1 MTRVSASAIDP
12 RSPCIVGVAQR
23 TIRPPEGPAPEPLDS
38 WAEMAKAAASDSGAP
53 DVLRQLDS
61 VQIVYC
67 QSWQY
72 DEPVARFCERIGAS
86 PRHSLYSGIGGTT
99 PQVLIND
106 VAEAM
111 LRGELDTALVVGA
124 EALATKRALKK
135 AGEKPRWSFP
145 PAERKP
151 FPFEAMP
158 HEAEIAHE
166 VFQAWLTFP
175 LFDVARRARRGDPLD
190 AYAAG
195 IGSMMAPMT
204 DVAAKS
210 PHAWFPVTRS
220 ASELITAT
228 PDNRYVG
235 WPYTK
240 WIVSVMDVDMAA
252 AAIVM
257 THEGADRY
265 GVPMDKRVYVRGW
278 AYGTDCWY
286 VAERDEMWRSR
297 GMEETSRAALGA
309 AGIGVDDVAHLDL
322 YSCFASSLHLACD
335 ALGISPTDPRG
346 LTVTGGLPFAGGPAS
361 NYMLHSIAT
370 MTDVVREDAGSVG
383 VVSGV
388 GMHMTKH
395 AYAAYSTTPGSAAPK
410 PPGDLGL
417 KATPKREIVS
427 SYDGDATVVTY
438 TVAHQRDG
446 SPEWGLIIGEI
457 DGGKRIYAKVLDAD
471 LMVDA
476 ESRELVGA
484 TVSVANDGKM
494 NVASWT

>member
-1 MTRVSASAIDP
+1 MSASAVDP

-23 TIRPPEGPAPEPLDS
+23 TVRPPEGPAPEPLES
-38 WAEMAKAAASDSGAP
+38 WVEMATAAAADAGAP
-53 DVLRQLDS
+53 NVLPQLDS

-72 DEPVARFCERIGAS
+72 DDPIARFCERTGAA
-86 PRHSLYSGIGGTT
+86 PRHQLYSGIGGTT
-99 PQVLIND
+99 PQVLVND

-135 AGEKPRWSFP
+135 AGEKPEWSFKDP
-145 PAERKP
+145 ERKP

-158 HEAEIAHE
+158 HEAEIAHD

-175 LFDVARRARRGDPLD
+175 LFDVARRAQLGAGLSD
-190 AYAAG
+190 YAAS
-195 IGSMMAPMT
+195 IGAMMAPMT

-210 PHAWFPVTRS
+210 PHAWFPVARS
-220 ASELITAT
+220 ATELVTAT

-240 WIVSVMDVDMAA
+240 WTVSVMDVDMAA

-257 THEGADRY
+257 THEAADRF
-265 GVPMDKRVYVRGW
+265 GVPADKRVYLRGW

-297 GMEETSRAALGA
+297 AMEATSRSALASAGA
-309 AGIGVDDVAHLDL
+309 SIDDVAHFDL

-335 ALGISPTDPRG
+335 ALGIAPTDPRG

-370 MTDVVREDAGSVG
+370 MTEVLREGAGSLG

-395 AYAAYSTTPGSAAPK
+395 AYGAYSTSPGPSAPT

-417 KATPKREIVS
+417 TSMPKREMVS
-427 SYDGDATVVTY
+427 SYDGPARVVTY

-446 SPEWGLIIGEI
+446 SPDWGLIVGEI
-457 DGGKRIYAKVLDAD
+457 DGGRRIYAKVTDPA
-471 LMVDA
+471 LMADA
-476 ESRELVGA
+476 ESRELVDSSV
-484 TVSVANDGKM
+484 TVSSDGKV
-494 NVASWT
+494 NTAGW

>member
-1 MTRVSASAIDP
+1 
-12 RSPCIVGVAQR
+12 
-23 TIRPPEGPAPEPLDS
+23 
-38 WAEMAKAAASDSGAP
+38 MATAAAADAGVP
-53 DVLRQLDS
+53 DLLRQLDS

-72 DEPVARFCERIGAS
+72 DEPVTRLCERIGAS

-99 PQVLIND
+99 PQVLVND

-135 AGEKPRWSFP
+135 AGEKPAWSHKDP
-145 PAERKP
+145 ERKP

-158 HEAEIAHE
+158 HESEIAHD

-175 LFDVARRARRGDPLD
+175 LFDVARRANRGESLD
-190 AYAAG
+190 AYVAG

-210 PHAWFPVTRS
+210 PNAWFPVARS
-220 ASELITAT
+220 ATELVTAT

-257 THEGADRY
+257 THEAADRF
-265 GVPMDKRVYVRGW
+265 GVPQDQRVYLRGW

-297 GMEETSRAALGA
+297 AMEATSQSALASAGA
-309 AGIGVDDVAHLDL
+309 SVDDVAHLDL
-322 YSCFASSLHLACD
+322 YSCFGSSLHLACD
-335 ALGISPTDPRG
+335 ALGIAPTDARG

-361 NYMLHSIAT
+361 NYMLHAIAT
-370 MTDVVREDAGSVG
+370 MTGVLRDDPGSLG
-383 VVSGV
+383 LVSGV

-395 AYAAYSTTPGSAAPK
+395 TYAAYSTSPGPAVPQQ
-410 PPGDLGL
+410 PGGLGL
-417 KATPKREIVS
+417 KAVAKRKIVS
-427 SYDGDATVVTY
+427 TYDGEVTVVTY
-438 TVAHQRDG
+438 SVAHQRDG
-446 SPEWGLIIGEI
+446 SPEWGLIIGELSS
-457 DGGKRIYAKVLDAD
+457 GERIYAKVTDAA
-471 LMVDA
+471 LLAEA

-484 TVSVANDGKM
+484 RVVVSTDGKV
-494 NVASWT
+494 NTARW

>member
-1 MTRVSASAIDP
+1 MTRVSVNP

-23 TIRPPEGPAPEPLDS
+23 TVRPPEGPAPEPLES
-38 WAEMAKAAASDSGAP
+38 WVELATAAAADSGAA
-53 DVLRQLDS
+53 DVLTRLDS

-72 DEPVARFCERIGAS
+72 DDPVGRLCERIGAS

-99 PQVLIND
+99 PQVLVDD

-135 AGEKPRWSFP
+135 AGEKPPWSFKDP
-145 PAERKP
+145 ERKP

-158 HEAEIAHE
+158 HEAEIAHD

-175 LFDVARRARRGDPLD
+175 LFDIARRAHRGESLD
-190 AYAAG
+190 DYTAG
-195 IGSMMAPMT
+195 IGAMMAPMT

-210 PHAWFPVTRS
+210 PHAWFPVSRT
-220 ASELITAT
+220 ASELVTAT

-240 WIVSVMDVDMAA
+240 WIVSVMDVDMSA

-257 THEGADRY
+257 THEAADRF
-265 GVPMDKRVYVRGW
+265 GVAPENRVYLRGW

-286 VAERDEMWRSR
+286 VAERDEMWRSPA
-297 GMEETSRAALGA
+297 MEATSREALA
-309 AGIGVDDVAHLDL
+309 TAGVGIDDIAYFDL

-335 ALGISPTDPRG
+335 ALKISPTDPRG

-370 MTDVVREDAGSVG
+370 MVDRLRDDTGAVG

-395 AYAAYSTTPGSAAPK
+395 VYAAYSTNPGDPR
-410 PPGDLGL
+410 PPGELGL
-417 KATPKREIVS
+417 KQVPKREIVA
-427 SYDGDATVVTY
+427 SYDGDAAVVTY

-446 SPEWGLIIGEI
+446 SQEWGLVIGEI
-457 DGGKRIYAKVLDAD
+457 DGGRRVYAKITDPA
-471 LMVDA
+471 LMHDA
-476 ESRELVGA
+476 ESRELVGT
-484 TVSVANDGKM
+484 TVSISTDGKA
-494 NVASWT
+494 NTARW